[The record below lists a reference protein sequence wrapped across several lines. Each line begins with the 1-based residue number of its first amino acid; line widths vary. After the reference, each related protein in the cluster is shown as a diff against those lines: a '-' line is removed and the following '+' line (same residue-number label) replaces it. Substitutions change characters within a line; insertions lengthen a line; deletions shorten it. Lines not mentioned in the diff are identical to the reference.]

1 MKNKAILPL
10 SILTILL
17 YSSCATTHLG
27 NEVTPVINTITPFPQ
42 NIDELDIDLTGTVWE
57 STSGPNKWTFYFKTR
72 NKFIPKLEGH
82 YAGTFKGSWKTN
94 GEDFQVDFS
103 YKSTDRKYYT
113 KEFWDPW
120 SSVGNNVK
128 TFRYKGKVK
137 SKQNIIEIALLT
149 IDSKNYS
156 INNYSGKLRCEELSL
171 SKSSKKYEQTKY
183 FFSNEFEKELSFRKE
198 AEI

>member
-17 YSSCATTHLG
+17 YSSCATTPLG

-57 STSGPNKWTFYFKTR
+57 STSGLNKWTFYFKKR
-72 NKFIPKLEGH
+72 NKFEPVLEGH
-82 YAGTFKGSWKTN
+82 FNGYFYEGSWKTN

-103 YKSTDRKYYT
+103 YKPTDRKYWT

-120 SSVGNNVK
+120 GGNSPKK

-137 SKQNIIEIALLT
+137 SKQNI
-149 IDSKNYS
+149 
-156 INNYSGKLRCEELSL
+156 
-171 SKSSKKYEQTKY
+171 
-183 FFSNEFEKELSFRKE
+183 
-198 AEI
+198 